1 MYAKKQAEVVQDIIR
16 LEYEMTMLYQQLKG
30 AANVYMMDYR
40 GTGLSTFL
48 DCAAAQV
55 ITSGTPRGKSMDPSE
70 VPSCAQAL
78 EDKYGDLAS
87 FSTTKRVMHLSP
99 PHVTGYVL
107 DGVVSTTMAPADQ
120 FPYFSHSDD
129 GKVGNTFMNLC
140 GRDRSCSHHFRKPH
154 TLASTLQQVLDEFD
168 NYPNS
173 TCATIIADLGL
184 ETSASSNLRVFLS
197 MLLPD
202 STMRKAIPPLV
213 YRLQRCES
221 KDIDVLNYFF
231 KRYAESTDTSN
242 DEGPFYSELL
252 YYLIVFS
259 ELWERQQPSKA
270 EMTRLLTEFGISA
283 GANPMSPL
291 HCAFSKEKSKECNK
305 LKLGNYDADGIIYK

>member
-1 MYAKKQAEVVQDIIR
+1 
-16 LEYEMTMLYQQLKG
+16 
-30 AANVYMMDYR
+30 
-40 GTGLSTFL
+40 
-48 DCAAAQV
+48 
-55 ITSGTPRGKSMDPSE
+55 
-70 VPSCAQAL
+70 
-78 EDKYGDLAS
+78 
-87 FSTTKRVMHLSP
+87 
-99 PHVTGYVL
+99 
-107 DGVVSTTMAPADQ
+107 
-120 FPYFSHSDD
+120 
-129 GKVGNTFMNLC
+129 
-140 GRDRSCSHHFRKPH
+140 
-154 TLASTLQQVLDEFD
+154 
-168 NYPNS
+168 
-173 TCATIIADLGL
+173 
-184 ETSASSNLRVFLS
+184 
-197 MLLPD
+197 
-202 STMRKAIPPLV
+202 MRKAIPPLV

-305 LKLGNYDADGIIYK
+305 LKLGNYDADGIIYKRDKYWNVSATILSQASVLLLSSKLDAQTPHKYAKHLLGSLDGGNKELITVDYSVHGAFFWTQLDEENPMSEVCGMKILGSYVKSKGDLASLDKSCLDEMPGFNMTLQIDHQNAYFGTDDAYDGIINSSSGSS